1 MKQIRLIAIP
11 LFAGLL
17 TGGCDWHGNQT
28 IIGTGDVE
36 SMEVTLPT
44 FHGVNVTG
52 KCNVDIV
59 TGEPQSVTLSAQ
71 SEILE
76 VMKYEVINGI
86 LQIGFKPDYK
96 VNTDKEISAEIIIPS
111 VSYAGVTGAGDFN
124 LSGSQQNMLDIY
136 ITGTGNIKAFD
147 MEVKECNIRITGAG
161 NCEVNVTDRLDVDIS
176 GVGNIWYMG
185 TPALNS
191 DVSGVGNVTPVTP

>member
-36 SMEVTLPT
+36 SMEVTLPA

-147 MEVKECNIRITGAG
+147 MELEFLLA
-161 NCEVNVTDRLDVDIS
+161 
-176 GVGNIWYMG
+176 
-185 TPALNS
+185 
-191 DVSGVGNVTPVTP
+191 